1 MAECFTLAG
10 MNTKKYRV
18 EESGKLKLSAYKTD
32 ETGKDSEAE
41 ALARCEQR
49 QSKLAALQERLYAEG
64 KQSLLIVL
72 QARDAGGKDGTV
84 KHVLFGLNPQG
95 VVVTSF
101 KAPTP
106 LELAHDF
113 LWRVH
118 PHTPAAGMMAVFNR
132 SHYEDVLVTRVHG
145 LIGEK
150 ETEARYE
157 HIRAFEALLGSRGT
171 RIVKLYL
178 HVSKDEQK
186 ERLQERLDDP
196 EKTWKFNVAD
206 LKERDLW
213 DDYTLAYQDAMRATS
228 SKKAP
233 WYVIPADHKWFR
245 NDLIGQILQETLEDM
260 DPQFP
265 EPDFDPAKV
274 EIR

>member
-1 MAECFTLAG
+1 

-18 EESGKLKLSAYKTD
+18 GEGGKLKLSAYKTD
-32 ETGKDSEAE
+32 ATGRGSEAE
-41 ALARCEQR
+41 ALAREKAR
-49 QSKLAALQERLYAEG
+49 QPKLAALQERLYAQG

-84 KHVLFGLNPQG
+84 EHVLYGLNPQG

-101 KAPTP
+101 KAPSP
-106 LELAHDF
+106 VELAHDF

-118 PHTPAAGMMAVFNR
+118 AHAPAAGMVAVFNR

-145 LIGEK
+145 LIDQK

-157 HIRAFEALLGSRGT
+157 YIRVFEALMSSRGT

-178 HVSKDEQK
+178 HISKDEQK
-186 ERLQERLDDP
+186 QRLQDRLDDP
-196 EKTWKFNVAD
+196 EKRWKFNVGD
-206 LKERDLW
+206 LKERELW
-213 DDYTLAYQDAMRATS
+213 DDYTLAYQDALSATS
-228 SKKAP
+228 SKQAP
-233 WYVIPADHKWFR
+233 WYIIPADHKWFR
-245 NDLIGQILQETLEDM
+245 NDLIGQILEETLEDM